1 MRKALVVAAVA
12 MATVVASQTD
22 RGAQLTLAF
31 EDRFDPS
38 PRQVKLGMEIAGLA
52 LGVAIS
58 WTRDRPTLAL

>member
-1 MRKALVVAAVA
+1 MRKALIVAGLAVA
-12 MATVVASQTD
+12 TIAASQTD
-22 RGAQLTLAF
+22 RGAQLTVAL

-58 WTRDRPTLAL
+58 WTQDRPALAL